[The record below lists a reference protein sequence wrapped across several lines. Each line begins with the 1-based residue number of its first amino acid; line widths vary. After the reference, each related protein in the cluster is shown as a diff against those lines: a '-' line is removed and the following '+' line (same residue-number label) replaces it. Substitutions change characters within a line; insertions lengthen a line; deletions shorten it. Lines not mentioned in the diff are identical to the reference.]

1 MPRLAL
7 IAVLG
12 LAFSCGKDSTPR
24 PRVVAGLARVS
35 FEAWRL
41 NSPQDAKAVSAT
53 PETIERQ
60 RRFTLLDYRRVEVQ
74 NRLPLGLVLRA
85 EDGALLFAPDPED
98 DDAQRLGVSLVTS
111 VLDSQ
116 FALERGAVYSSG
128 KVQLATNEL
137 TMIDSENQSRQVR
150 LLMRF
155 APASELPRYCYVEI
169 SDDGPGFLF
178 PVRPRNSTDRT
189 IGGVFPVLGV
199 EGKREVG
206 DWACFG
212 STGELSSR

>member
-1 MPRLAL
+1 MRRLSL
-7 IAVLG
+7 ILAAG
-12 LAFSCGKDSTPR
+12 LSFSCGKGDAPR

-41 NSPQDAKAVSAT
+41 GSPQDDKARAAA
-53 PETIERQ
+53 PESIERQ

-85 EDGALLFAPDPED
+85 EDGAYFFAPDPED
-98 DDAQRLGVSLVTS
+98 EDSQRLRVSLVTS

-116 FALERGAVYSSG
+116 FALERGPSYST
-128 KVQLATNEL
+128 KTVQLAANEL
-137 TMIDSENQSRQVR
+137 TMTDPLENGRQVR
-150 LLMRF
+150 VLMRF
-155 APASELPRYCYVEI
+155 APASELPRFCYVEI

-178 PVRPRNSTDRT
+178 PIRPRNSIDRT
-189 IGGVFPVLGV
+189 VGGVFPVVGV

-206 DWACFG
+206 DWACFD
-212 STGELSSR
+212 STGELRAR

>member
-1 MPRLAL
+1 MRRTVL
-7 IAVLG
+7 ILVVG
-12 LAFSCGKDSTPR
+12 LAFSCGKDDTPR

-41 NSPQDAKAVSAT
+41 GSALDEKASAAA

-74 NRLPLGLVLRA
+74 SRLPLGLVLRA
-85 EDGALLFAPDPED
+85 EDGSLFFAPDPED
-98 DDAQRLGVSLVTS
+98 DDAQKLGVSLVTS

-116 FALERGAVYSSG
+116 FALGRGVAFSTNR
-128 KVQLATNEL
+128 VQLAANEL
-137 TMIDSENQSRQVR
+137 TMLDSADHTRQVR
-150 LLMRF
+150 IQMRF
-155 APASELPRYCYVEI
+155 TPASELPRHCYVEI

-178 PVRPRNSTDRT
+178 PIRPRNVTDRT

-199 EGKREVG
+199 EGKREFGV
-206 DWACFG
+206 WACFD
-212 STGELSSR
+212 STGELRQR